1 MWATCVELK
10 LATGPNENLS
20 LNESKIGGE
29 FVFTF
34 LNFFEVICFIWSLLF
49 GYEGLNFLKTLA
61 GRSGKAVTFCTMG
74 S

>member
-10 LATGPNENLS
+10 LATGPNENSS

-34 LNFFEVICFIWSLLF
+34 LNFFEVICF
-49 GYEGLNFLKTLA
+49 FLVIGFRLGGIKFYKDFSRA
-61 GRSGKAVTFCTMG
+61 FR
-74 S
+74 